1 MPAPTAKQD
10 PTPPFARQV
19 LALFGEDALAEVH
32 FPDLDL
38 AVLQE
43 AQTALLTAQ
52 LEVERAEAQLE
63 AARAAREEKLVALE
77 AKAERAL
84 AYARVFASG
93 DADLGTRLAEVGRRK
108 PAPTSEGAPVKK
120 RGRPKRTPDGAE
132 LFGDGVVSD
141 VVVHDA

>member
-1 MPAPTAKQD
+1 MPASAAKQD
-10 PTPPFARQV
+10 PTPPFARQI

-43 AQTALLTAQ
+43 AQAALLAAQ
-52 LEVERAEAQLE
+52 LEVERAETQLE

-84 AYARVFASG
+84 AYARVFAGG
-93 DADLGTRLAEVGRRK
+93 DAALGTRLAEVGRRK
-108 PAPTSEGAPVKK
+108 LTPTGEGAPVKK
-120 RGRPKRTPDGAE
+120 RGRPKRTPSGAE
-132 LFGDGVVSD
+132 LFADAPVSD
-141 VVVHDA
+141 AVVHDA